1 VFLNT
6 YWEYITTNEYGNV
19 LDARG
24 AMPNAP
30 TTPSNVG
37 AMLFFWEESLLLKE
51 SMQVNLQRQSKGRNS
66 KISTFISIS
75 KDMST

>member
-1 VFLNT
+1 
-6 YWEYITTNEYGNV
+6 
-19 LDARG
+19 
-24 AMPNAP
+24 MPNAP

-37 AMLFFWEESLLLKE
+37 AMLFFWEESLLLNE
-51 SMQVNLQRQSKGRNS
+51 SMQVSLQRQSQGRNS